1 MIISL
6 YFAEYKS
13 HIHRVRKIMCADYVA
28 AVYSDRAMLTI
39 FFYQSITYRVNFTA
53 VFVYR
58 LLPFVLTVMLFQR
71 SILLTNTQKLN
82 EK

>member
-1 MIISL
+1 MTISL

-13 HIHRVRKIMCADYVA
+13 HIHRVRKIMCADCVA
-28 AVYSDRAMLTI
+28 AVYSDRAM
-39 FFYQSITYRVNFTA
+39 SITYRVNFTA